1 MHEDYQVI
9 AVIGDGSLTGGMA
22 LEALNDI
29 GSKQKKMVIIFN
41 DNNMSISK
49 NYSGVEKRI
58 TDMRASH
65 LYIDLK
71 HDVKNNLKSN
81 KLGANV
87 LNTLSH
93 FRDKIKDEVIDA
105 PLFKEFNL
113 DYMGP
118 VDGHDI
124 ASLIKVLQATKEH
137 DGPIV
142 IHVLTQKEK
151 AINLQNKTRLVS
163 GME

>member
-1 MHEDYQVI
+1 M
-9 AVIGDGSLTGGMA
+9 
-22 LEALNDI
+22 
-29 GSKQKKMVIIFN
+29 
-41 DNNMSISK
+41 
-49 NYSGVEKRI
+49 
-58 TDMRASH
+58 
-65 LYIDLK
+65 
-71 HDVKNNLKSN
+71 
-81 KLGANV
+81 
-87 LNTLSH
+87 SH

-142 IHVLTQKEK
+142 IHVLTQKGK
-151 AINLQNKTRLVS
+151 GYNARTPPSAPSIPATAIIQLALRISSSLANKR
-163 GME
+163 